1 MKITRRDFLKGSAT
15 TLFLAGFN
23 FPVIASNSKK
33 KNLVVIMLRGGM
45 DGLCAVPVI
54 GDKNFEKRRKSI
66 LIENT
71 IKLNSDFA
79 LHPKLNAFHDCWKEN
94 TGTIVHATSIPYTQ
108 RSHFEGQNLMES
120 GGRIAYQEKT
130 GWVGRAMKLSKL
142 QGDGLA
148 LSLPMPL
155 LLRGVPKNNNYY
167 PADGILPRKET
178 LELLKSIYAE
188 KSENDL
194 LEMMQYISDRKNKEM
209 MSGSSG
215 YSSDKRHNKNLAK
228 EAAISLAKP
237 NGPRVAVFE
246 VDGFDTHAAQGGVN
260 GTHTKCLVE
269 MDEIIKNLKTH
280 LKQEYKNTVILTVT
294 EFGRTIKQNGG
305 LGTEHGYGTAIFMAG
320 GLLKK
325 SQVYTDWPGLK
336 RKELFEGRDLNS
348 TIDARSVYASAMSSV
363 FDLDFNLIRDE
374 VFWGDKLENLS
385 DKLFKI

>member
-1 MKITRRDFLKGSAT
+1 MKISRRDFLKGSAT
-15 TLFLAGFN
+15 TLFLAGFDL
-23 FPVIASNSKK
+23 PALATTLKK

-54 GDKNFEKRRKSI
+54 GDKNFEKRRKNI

-79 LHPKLNAFHDCWKEN
+79 LHPKLEAFNNCWKEN
-94 TGTIVHATSIPYTQ
+94 TGSIIHATSIPYTQ

-130 GWVGRAMKLSKL
+130 GWIGRAMKLAKF

-155 LLRGVPKNNNYY
+155 LLRGVPKNNNYF
-167 PADGILPRKET
+167 PADGKLPREET
-178 LELLKSIYAE
+178 LDLLRSVYAE
-188 KSENDL
+188 SSEEEL
-194 LEMMQYISDRKNKEM
+194 LEMMNYIKKRKTEQM
-209 MSGSSG
+209 MGG
-215 YSSDKRHNKNLAK
+215 YYGHGNQRNNKNLAK
-228 EAAISLAKP
+228 KAALYLRKP

-246 VDGFDTHAAQGGVN
+246 VNGFDTHAAQGGIN

-269 MDEIIKNLKTH
+269 MDSIIKNLKTN
-280 LKQEYKNTVILTVT
+280 LKEAYKDTIILTVT
-294 EFGRTIKQNGG
+294 EFGRTVKQNGG
-305 LGTEHGYGTAIFMAG
+305 NGTEHGYGTAIFIVG

-336 RKELFEGRDLNS
+336 KKELYQGRDLNA
-348 TIDARSVYASAMSSV
+348 TIDARSVYASAMSTV
-363 FDLDFNLIRDE
+363 FDLDFKRIQKD
-374 VFWGDKLENLS
+374 VFWGEKLQNLS
-385 DKLFKI
+385 DKLFKV